1 MATTGRCYYWSHT
14 SARSVRLYTGE
25 CVVDSSMGLWDRAI
39 TLICLNNFRCGGMNV
54 SQKLRRITVLPE
66 YLAVHKI
73 GGTRMEM
80 QEVIQLNNVS
90 YISVLLVISG

>member
-1 MATTGRCYYWSHT
+1 
-14 SARSVRLYTGE
+14 
-25 CVVDSSMGLWDRAI
+25 
-39 TLICLNNFRCGGMNV
+39 MNLA
-54 SQKLRRITVLPE
+54 QKLWRITVLPE

-73 GGTRMEM
+73 GGTRTEM